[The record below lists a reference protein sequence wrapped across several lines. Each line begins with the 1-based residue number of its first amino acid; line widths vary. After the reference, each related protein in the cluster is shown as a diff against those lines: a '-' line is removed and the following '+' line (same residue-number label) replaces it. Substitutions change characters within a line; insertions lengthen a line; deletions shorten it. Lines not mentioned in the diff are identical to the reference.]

1 MLTFCFFNP
10 RVRTTLR
17 AQRLLYCSCSIRVA
31 LAGKIIWLQNGAKT
45 CSRSCSCCFAT
56 FSNRPQFQFSLRI
69 GLFDH
74 LLWRYAMQYIHSCYA
89 DLFKSYQH
97 WLNPQLWG
105 ECEEEGQ
112 GEQIEGGREG
122 WQDRGGRW
130 GRRSLSQTRS
140 MKRTNTSTSTNSV
153 LLWKHL
159 KCLHMMVGKYT
170 EVHH

>member
-17 AQRLLYCSCSIRVA
+17 ARRLLYCSCSIRVA

-74 LLWRYAMQYIHSCYA
+74 LLWRYAMQYIHS
-89 DLFKSYQH
+89 FM
-97 WLNPQLWG
+97 
-105 ECEEEGQ
+105 
-112 GEQIEGGREG
+112 QICLKVEPTVVRRV
-122 WQDRGGRW
+122 RGGRTGW
-130 GRRSLSQTRS
+130 ADRRRKGGLTGQRREVREEVTQP
-140 MKRTNTSTSTNSV
+140 NTLNE
-153 LLWKHL
+153 KN
-159 KCLHMMVGKYT
+159 KYKYKYKQRIIMEAFEMPSYE
-170 EVHH
+170 EVHL